1 MPNLVWDSRT
11 DFSLLIPAS
20 SLPLFPLSTLS
31 LLLLHAPSL
40 LPTHWLHARVSGF
53 LYITGHGVDPEL
65 MDRALA
71 GTRQFFF
78 DTPLE
83 VCCTASAVTTAALC
97 IVTEITSHARTGS
110 HISSVF
116 LCRTGHCWLRRR
128 AALAKLWIQLLC
140 TCRQRTV
147 AVWTV
152 WSCRRKSWCLFGA
165 TILREVTSV

>member
-1 MPNLVWDSRT
+1 MLACGTRWQV
-11 DFSLLIPAS
+11 LACLIFTSMCVTA
-20 SLPLFPLSTLS
+20 
-31 LLLLHAPSL
+31 LLLG
-40 LPTHWLHARVSGF
+40 RRSGSP
-53 LYITGHGVDPEL
+53 L
-65 MDRALA
+65 DRALA

-97 IVTEITSHARTGS
+97 IFTEITSHARTGS
-110 HISSVF
+110 RTSSVF
-116 LCRTGHCWLRRR
+116 LCRAGHCWLRRR

-152 WSCRRKSWCLFGA
+152 WSCRRKSWCPFGA
-165 TILREVTSV
+165 TILREVTSG